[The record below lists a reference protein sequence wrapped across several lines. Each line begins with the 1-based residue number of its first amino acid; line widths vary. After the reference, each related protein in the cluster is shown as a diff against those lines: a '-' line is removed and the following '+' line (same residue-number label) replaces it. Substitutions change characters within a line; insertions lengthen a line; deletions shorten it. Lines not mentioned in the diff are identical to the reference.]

1 MAQDA
6 STQSARAI
14 LRGYQMSASKAREVL
29 DLIRGKSAFKAM
41 EILSL
46 TERGAAPVVAKVL
59 RSAVANAANLYGL
72 PPDELY
78 VSVAFAD
85 EGSTLKRFRP
95 RARGRAGQ
103 IRKRT
108 CHITVIVER
117 LPEDKL
123 RIIRE
128 KRRNET
134 VNRRTRRV
142 RGSRRGDVSE
152 EVQEALATV
161 PSTAAPGITP
171 AIETSEPVAESAEIE
186 LPESESVAD
195 EAVETAD
202 ASEAEAEDV
211 APEEEEK
218 S

>member
-1 MAQDA
+1 MAQGT
-6 STQSARAI
+6 SEQSARAI

-46 TERGAAPVVAKVL
+46 TERGAAPVIAKVL

-142 RGSRRGDVSE
+142 RGSRRGEVSE

-161 PSTAAPGITP
+161 PSNAAPGIIP
-171 AIETSEPVAESAEIE
+171 ASETSESVLDSTEIQ
-186 LPESESVAD
+186 LPESESVAA

-202 ASEAEAEDV
+202 APEAEAEDV